1 MDRHLSMM
9 ESLPDR
15 IGPYPVCRL
24 LGTGAMGQ
32 VFLGHDP
39 VINRPVAI
47 KTIRRHLLGNGQ
59 SSDDTENRFRLE
71 AQAAGRLHHPGIV
84 AIYQFGHDHGSDY
97 IAMEYVDGHNLSD
110 YIDRPS
116 RFSREDVLCLMS
128 QLLDAIDYAHN
139 NGVIHRDIKPA
150 NLMISRE
157 GQLKI
162 TDFGIARLEATQL
175 TRTNMM
181 VGSPGFM
188 APEQYTDD
196 KPDRRVD
203 VFSAG
208 VLLYYL
214 LTGKVPFSGTNEAVM
229 YKVMHEMPAPL
240 QPSDDG
246 RDLADFW
253 PVVLTALAKR
263 PQQRYASARAMQ
275 DALAGLAR
283 DEPISRLLAITRVQ
297 PRPGTEPSAFAPR
310 PAQGP
315 PARSQFA
322 ALLTPAPSSSTS
334 MPPSSVT
341 PWPTGW
347 DEATLAGLER
357 DLARHVGPIARVVV
371 RKAARQF
378 SSLGE
383 VRQEV
388 AYLITDPVERH
399 KFVQQ
404 SRAQTGVAPRPNAT
418 DLQRRPATNLQ
429 PRSDIQPRSGYANS
443 QLPSHFPTAWPPP
456 PPARNGRYQTT
467 PTNTPGNTPSNT
479 PTGFHSGRDVL
490 LDAAAL
496 ERAGTALAKT
506 IGPIAKVLVRRSAA
520 KSCQREEFIELVL
533 AQLDPRLD
541 IEALRLQ
548 LLKVL

>member
-1 MDRHLSMM
+1 MDRRLSMM

-32 VFLGHDP
+32 VYLGHDP

-47 KTIRRHLLGNGQ
+47 KTIRRHLLGGGAGN
-59 SSDDTENRFRLE
+59 DDTVNRFRLE

-84 AIYQFGHDHGSDY
+84 SIYQFGHDHGSDY
-97 IAMEYVDGHNLSD
+97 IAMEYVDGQNLSD

-116 RFSREDVLCLMS
+116 RFSREDVLCLMN
-128 QLLDAIDYAHN
+128 QLLDAIDYAHD

-162 TDFGIARLEATQL
+162 TDFGIARLESTQL

-214 LTGKVPFSGTNEAVM
+214 LTGKVPFSGSNEAVM

-275 DALAGLAR
+275 QALAGLAR
-283 DEPISRLLAITRVQ
+283 DEPIGRLLAITRVQ
-297 PRPGTEPSAFAPR
+297 PRPGAEPAASAAP
-310 PAQGP
+310 A
-315 PARSQFA
+315 SQA
-322 ALLTPAPSSSTS
+322 AASQRTAGVMTPSGL
-334 MPPSSVT
+334 T

-347 DEATLAGLER
+347 DEAALAGLER
-357 DLARHVGPIARVVV
+357 ELARHVGPIARVVV

-378 SSLGE
+378 NTLE
-383 VRQEV
+383 AVRQEV
-388 AYLITDPVERH
+388 AGLITDPVERH
-399 KFVQQ
+399 RFLQQ
-404 SRAQTGVAPRPNAT
+404 SRAQTGVAPRPGAT
-418 DLQRRPATNLQ
+418 DLQRRPATNVQ

-443 QLPSHFPTAWPPP
+443 QLPSRFPTEWPPP
-456 PPARNGRYQTT
+456 PPARNSRFLTT
-467 PTNTPGNTPSNT
+467 SGNPPSNVSGSAPSNT
-479 PTGFHSGRDVL
+479 PTGFRPSRDTA

-496 ERAGTALAKT
+496 ERAGTALART
-506 IGPIAKVLVRRSAA
+506 IGPIAKVLVRRCAA
-520 KSCQREEFIELVL
+520 RSNQRDEFIELVL